1 MKTTGAYKIW
11 RIVYPIGIY
20 YVVSSIAYFF
30 LTLLLGAGEESYML
44 RQMLCAVATIPFVW
58 MHYGQDR
65 AAREIVYG
73 RRGIRPDARFFC
85 TVAGSL
91 FAGASLG
98 MAVNNVIVMTPLIET
113 SAGFQSANQAFF
125 AGGVVFEL
133 LGSCLVI
140 PIAEELLFRGVVYKR
155 LKLYFGVTPALI
167 GSALIFGIMHVNL
180 VQFLYAAVIGLLLAF
195 VLEKTGKLSMAVF
208 GHIAANLVAV
218 LRTETGWL
226 EFSFYPTVNG
236 ILFTVVMAVAGI
248 AVVSLF
254 YRRK

>member
-1 MKTTGAYKIW
+1 M
-11 RIVYPIGIY
+11 
-20 YVVSSIAYFF
+20 
-30 LTLLLGAGEESYML
+30 
-44 RQMLCAVATIPFVW
+44 
-58 MHYGQDR
+58 
-65 AAREIVYG
+65 
-73 RRGIRPDARFFC
+73 
-85 TVAGSL
+85 
-91 FAGASLG
+91 
-98 MAVNNVIVMTPLIET
+98 
-113 SAGFQSANQAFF
+113 
-125 AGGVVFEL
+125 
-133 LGSCLVI
+133 
-140 PIAEELLFRGVVYKR
+140 
-155 LKLYFGVTPALI
+155 TPALI